1 MNIKL
6 EDKTISP
13 PSSPFQALKKV
24 EDYIHSVDIPPKAK
38 EFALHDEKTNA
49 FPKKSEHQNRIN
61 PEQKTKSHMK
71 TTAKGTEKPDEMD
84 RTTKPVD
91 NKLGQQ
97 NKINPEQKKTKSLRK
112 SYRNKQTRR
121 DAQRWL

>member
-1 MNIKL
+1 
-6 EDKTISP
+6 
-13 PSSPFQALKKV
+13 
-24 EDYIHSVDIPPKAK
+24 
-38 EFALHDEKTNA
+38 
-49 FPKKSEHQNRIN
+49 
-61 PEQKTKSHMK
+61 MK

-121 DAQRWL
+121 DAQR